1 MSYIFYSGRYECLQD
16 GTILRQ
22 RKDSAYYWQARKEET
37 VYIFFEVAKME
48 HDFTVISLS
57 FMRLSIEIRG
67 RALQMKQL
75 QNETHI
81 FRTGPFF
88 FLC

>member
-1 MSYIFYSGRYECLQD
+1 MSAGRHNSKTKERFGL
-16 GTILRQ
+16 I
-22 RKDSAYYWQARKEET
+22 SAGKEGRNC
-37 VYIFFEVAKME
+37 VYIFEVAKME

-88 FLC
+88 FYAEHNLQ